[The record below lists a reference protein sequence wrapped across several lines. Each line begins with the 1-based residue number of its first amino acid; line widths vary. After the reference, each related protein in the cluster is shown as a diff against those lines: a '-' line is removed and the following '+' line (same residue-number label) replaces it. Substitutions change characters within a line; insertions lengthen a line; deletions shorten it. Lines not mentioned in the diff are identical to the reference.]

1 MYRQKLVICVQGCN
15 DVKNTAC
22 LTYRPHLFVCHA
34 LMPGRFRLPLVPW
47 LILKQLPLTKYARS
61 LPISIQLTPPVLI
74 IDRKRDHRRRSSS
87 AVLVELEKMAEDF
100 IFSAEQIAKLL
111 PKNVAR
117 IAIIPLKEWQ
127 TRCYLN
133 NISWTKHPFTS

>member
-1 MYRQKLVICVQGCN
+1 
-15 DVKNTAC
+15 
-22 LTYRPHLFVCHA
+22 
-34 LMPGRFRLPLVPW
+34 MPC

-74 IDRKRDHRRRSSS
+74 IDRKSDHRRRGSS
-87 AVLVELEKMAEDF
+87 AVLVEVEEMAEDF

-127 TRCYLN
+127 TRCYLK
-133 NISWTKHPFTS
+133 NINWTKHPLIS